1 MNKVSLRQA
10 RMRLILRTYGM
21 TIPAKYEN
29 GVFRPLQEVK
39 IQEGTLVEVNVP
51 MEAPPS
57 RPRSIGDTPFAGM
70 WKDRD
75 DLGDSAAYIERLR
88 RELHG

>member
-1 MNKVSLRQA
+1 
-10 RMRLILRTYGM
+10 M

-29 GVFRPLQEVK
+29 GVFKPLEEVR
-39 IQEGTLVEVNVP
+39 IQEGTVVEVNIPV
-51 MEAPPS
+51 EVSAT

-70 WKDRD
+70 WKDRED
-75 DLGDSAAYIERLR
+75 MADSVEYINRLR